1 MLVKIF
7 EEMDKEKLEAA
18 INEFF
23 RINPVRICHVT
34 QSQSEI
40 QDGMGPVKII
50 SIFFEDYE

>member
-7 EEMDKEKLEAA
+7 EEMDKEKLEVA

-23 RINPVRICHVT
+23 RINSVRICHVT